1 MISVCIPVHIIH
13 PSQLEYLREAIHSVL
28 AQKGVSLEICISDD
42 TRDARVSDMC
52 GRLTTQDVEIRYLEA
67 NAGIG
72 LAANINSAIAI
83 ARGDIVKI
91 LFQDDYLNNPNVL
104 KNNARR
110 LKFSKAKWLVT
121 GTIHLNQSSG
131 LFLNRMI
138 PRVNQQFLDGKN
150 TFSSP
155 SVAMFYRKFFLP
167 FDIRLSYLVDCE
179 WYVRMLHNFGKPVLK
194 RSIDIVNR
202 LHENQATHDFKSL
215 LAREIAIAKVE
226 HPSEKGNAGDCPCIT
241 KNANRVQNGV

>member
-1 MISVCIPVHIIH
+1 MISVCIPVHIVH
-13 PSQLEYLREAIHSVL
+13 PNQLEYLREAIQSVL

-42 TRDARVSDMC
+42 TRDARVSDIC
-52 GRLTTQDVEIRYLEA
+52 ANLATQDVEIRYFEA
-67 NAGIG
+67 IAGIG

-110 LKFSKAKWLVT
+110 LKFSNAKWLVT
-121 GTIHLNQSSG
+121 GTIHLDQSSG
-131 LFLNRMI
+131 LFLNRII
-138 PRVNQQFLDGKN
+138 PRINQQFLDGKN

-155 SVAMFYRKFFLP
+155 SVAMFYREFFLP
-167 FDIRLSYLVDCE
+167 FDIRLSYLLDCE

-215 LAREIAIAKVE
+215 LAQEIAIAKIE
-226 HPSEKGNAGDCPCIT
+226 HPSKNWNSQNCPCIT
-241 KNANRVQNGV
+241 RNVNRVRNVV

>member
-1 MISVCIPVHIIH
+1 MISVCIPVHIVH
-13 PSQLEYLREAIHSVL
+13 RNQLEYLREAIHSVL
-28 AQKGVSLEICISDD
+28 AQKGASLEICISDD
-42 TRDARVSDMC
+42 TKDVRVSDMC
-52 GRLTTQDVEIRYLEA
+52 EQLATRDVEIRYLGV

-72 LAANINSAIAI
+72 LAANINSAIAT

-121 GTIHLNQSSG
+121 GTIHLDQSSG
-131 LFLNRMI
+131 LFLNRII
-138 PRVNQQFLDGKN
+138 PRINQQFLDGKN

-155 SVAMFYRKFFLP
+155 SVAMFYREFFLP
-167 FDIRLSYLVDCE
+167 FDTRLSYLVDCE

-215 LAREIAIAKVE
+215 LAQEIVVAKLE
-226 HPSEKGNAGDCPCIT
+226 HPSQNGNAQNCPCIT
-241 KNANRVQNGV
+241 KNVNRVQNAV

>member
-1 MISVCIPVHIIH
+1 MISVCIPVHIVH
-13 PSQLEYLREAIHSVL
+13 RNQLEYLREAICSVL
-28 AQKGVSLEICISDD
+28 AQKGTSFEICISDD
-42 TRDARVSDMC
+42 TKDVRVADMC
-52 GRLTTQDVEIRYLEA
+52 DQLATQDVEIRYLGA

-83 ARGDIVKI
+83 ARGDIIKI

-131 LFLNRMI
+131 VFLNRII
-138 PRVNQQFLDGKN
+138 PRINQQFLDGNN

-155 SVAMFYRKFFLP
+155 SVTMFYREFFLP
-167 FDIRLSYLVDCE
+167 FDTRLSYLVDCE

-202 LHENQATHDFKSL
+202 LHENQATHEFKSL
-215 LAREIAIAKVE
+215 LAQEIAIAKTE
-226 HPSEKGNAGDCPCIT
+226 HLSEVNHKSICKCVSSD
-241 KNANRVQNGV
+241 